1 MIGKGGTMIDPVL
14 LQKFASRGP
23 TELLQQLMQ
32 LDPEL
37 AIPAA
42 LPLLAARL
50 MGATD
55 AQVDEEDDLASDLAS
70 A

>member
-1 MIGKGGTMIDPVL
+1 MIDPVL
-14 LQKFASRGP
+14 LQKIAARP
-23 TELLQQLMQ
+23 PAELLQQLAQ

-50 MGATD
+50 MGATCAPD
-55 AQVDEEDDLASDLAS
+55 EEEDDPEPELAS

>member
-1 MIGKGGTMIDPVL
+1 MIDPMM
-14 LQKFASRGP
+14 LQKFAARGP
-23 TELLQQLMQ
+23 AELLQQLMQ
-32 LDPEL
+32 LDPDL

-50 MGATD
+50 MGAT
-55 AQVDEEDDLASDLAS
+55 AAPPEDEEDLESDLAS

>member
-1 MIGKGGTMIDPVL
+1 MIDPIM
-14 LQKFASRGP
+14 LQKLAARGP
-23 TELLQQLMQ
+23 ADLLQQLML

-42 LPLLAARL
+42 MPLLAARL
-50 MGATD
+50 MGAT
-55 AQVDEEDDLASDLAS
+55 AAPIDEEEDPETDLAS

>member
-1 MIGKGGTMIDPVL
+1 MIDPIV
-14 LQKFASRGP
+14 LQKFAARGP
-23 TELLQQLMQ
+23 AELLQQLMA

-50 MGATD
+50 MGATAAPIED
-55 AQVDEEDDLASDLAS
+55 EDDLENDLAS

>member
-14 LQKFASRGP
+14 LQKIASRGP

>member
-1 MIGKGGTMIDPVL
+1 MIDPIM
-14 LQKFASRGP
+14 LQKFATRGP
-23 TELLQQLMQ
+23 AELLQQLMQ

-42 LPLLAARL
+42 MPLLAARL
-50 MGATD
+50 MGAMAAPD
-55 AQVDEEDDLASDLAS
+55 DDEEDLEMESDLAS